1 MRKQWLMGLALSL
14 VLLAGCSASN
24 VVKTYESGQDNVM
37 VTYQELKDG
46 TWKREDTVY
55 QYRLELTG
63 TLPNAQADSHYVVLS
78 QREDVTHLPGG
89 LSGTGEQYG
98 LLGTS
103 GLCPGGNG
111 LSGWFRCINKAPA
124 LGMAPCYPKGGAF
137 SWLDKGTH
145 LL

>member
-24 VVKTYESGQDNVM
+24 VVKTYESDQDSVM

-46 TWKREDTVY
+46 TWKCEDTVY

-78 QREDVTHLPGG
+78 QREDVTFQEV
-89 LSGTGEQYG
+89 SQ
-98 LLGTS
+98 
-103 GLCPGGNG
+103 
-111 LSGWFRCINKAPA
+111 A
-124 LGMAPCYPKGGAF
+124 LVSSMASLEPVGYV
-137 SWLDKGTH
+137 LVEMD
-145 LL
+145 

>member
-24 VVKTYESGQDNVM
+24 VVKTYESDQDSVM

-46 TWKREDTVY
+46 TWKCEDTVY

-78 QREDVTHLPGG
+78 QREDVTFEEVFQGMISSILPIG
-89 LSGTGEQYG
+89 
-98 LLGTS
+98 
-103 GLCPGGNG
+103 PGDY
-111 LSGWFRCINKAPA
+111 RIVE
-124 LGMAPCYPKGGAF
+124 MY
-137 SWLDKGTH
+137 
-145 LL
+145 

>member
-24 VVKTYESGQDNVM
+24 VVKNYESDQDSVM

-78 QREDVTHLPGG
+78 QREDVTFDEVSQGMISSILP
-89 LSGTGEQYG
+89 TG
-98 LLGTS
+98 
-103 GLCPGGNG
+103 PGDY
-111 LSGWFRCINKAPA
+111 RIVE
-124 LGMAPCYPKGGAF
+124 MY
-137 SWLDKGTH
+137 
-145 LL
+145 

>member
-24 VVKTYESGQDNVM
+24 VVKTYESGQDSVM

-46 TWKREDTVY
+46 TWKCEDTVY

-78 QREDVTHLPGG
+78 QREDVSFEEVSRWM
-89 LSGTGEQYG
+89 LSSVTPFDPVGYVLVE
-98 LLGTS
+98 
-103 GLCPGGNG
+103 
-111 LSGWFRCINKAPA
+111 
-124 LGMAPCYPKGGAF
+124 M
-137 SWLDKGTH
+137 D
-145 LL
+145 

>member
-24 VVKTYESGQDNVM
+24 VVKTYESGQDSVM

-46 TWKREDTVY
+46 TWKCEDTVY

-78 QREDVTHLPGG
+78 QREDITFEEVSQAL
-89 LSGTGEQYG
+89 LS
-98 LLGTS
+98 S
-103 GLCPGGNG
+103 
-111 LSGWFRCINKAPA
+111 IAPFDPVDYV
-124 LGMAPCYPKGGAF
+124 LVEMK
-137 SWLDKGTH
+137 
-145 LL
+145 

>member
-24 VVKTYESGQDNVM
+24 VVKTYESDQDSVM

-46 TWKREDTVY
+46 TWKCEDTVY

-78 QREDVTHLPGG
+78 QREDVTFQEV
-89 LSGTGEQYG
+89 SQ
-98 LLGTS
+98 
-103 GLCPGGNG
+103 
-111 LSGWFRCINKAPA
+111 A
-124 LGMAPCYPKGGAF
+124 LVSSMASLEPVDYVLVELK
-137 SWLDKGTH
+137 
-145 LL
+145 

>member
-24 VVKTYESGQDNVM
+24 VVKTYESGQDSVM

-46 TWKREDTVY
+46 TWKCEDTVY

-78 QREDVTHLPGG
+78 QREDVTFEEV
-89 LSGTGEQYG
+89 SQ
-98 LLGTS
+98 
-103 GLCPGGNG
+103 
-111 LSGWFRCINKAPA
+111 A
-124 LGMAPCYPKGGAF
+124 LVSSMASLEPVDYV
-137 SWLDKGTH
+137 LVEMD
-145 LL
+145 

>member
-24 VVKTYESGQDNVM
+24 VVRTYESDQDSVM

-46 TWKREDTVY
+46 TWKCEDTVY

-78 QREDVTHLPGG
+78 QREDVTFQEV
-89 LSGTGEQYG
+89 SQ
-98 LLGTS
+98 
-103 GLCPGGNG
+103 
-111 LSGWFRCINKAPA
+111 A
-124 LGMAPCYPKGGAF
+124 LVSSMASLEPVDYV
-137 SWLDKGTH
+137 LVEMD
-145 LL
+145 

>member
-24 VVKTYESGQDNVM
+24 VVKTYESGQDSVM

-46 TWKREDTVY
+46 TWKCEDTVY

-78 QREDVTHLPGG
+78 QREDVTFQEV
-89 LSGTGEQYG
+89 SQ
-98 LLGTS
+98 
-103 GLCPGGNG
+103 
-111 LSGWFRCINKAPA
+111 A
-124 LGMAPCYPKGGAF
+124 LVSSMASLEPVDYVLVELK
-137 SWLDKGTH
+137 
-145 LL
+145 

>member
-24 VVKTYESGQDNVM
+24 VVKTYESGQDSVM

-46 TWKREDTVY
+46 TWKCEDTVY

-78 QREDVTHLPGG
+78 QREDVTFQEVSQAMTSSVVSLDPGDYI
-89 LSGTGEQYG
+89 LVEM
-98 LLGTS
+98 
-103 GLCPGGNG
+103 N
-111 LSGWFRCINKAPA
+111 
-124 LGMAPCYPKGGAF
+124 
-137 SWLDKGTH
+137 
-145 LL
+145 

>member
-46 TWKREDTVY
+46 TWKCEDTVY

-78 QREDVTHLPGG
+78 QREDVTFDEVSQGMISSILP
-89 LSGTGEQYG
+89 TG
-98 LLGTS
+98 
-103 GLCPGGNG
+103 PGDY
-111 LSGWFRCINKAPA
+111 RIVE
-124 LGMAPCYPKGGAF
+124 MY
-137 SWLDKGTH
+137 
-145 LL
+145 